1 MRERLQRLLT
11 EEEILAGYIM
21 LRNACLPSSTAVP
34 GTYCP
39 PGASLLKPA
48 STPFSLGAR
57 SVFRID

>member
-21 LRNACLPSSTAVP
+21 LRNACLPSSTAQP

-39 PGASLLKPA
+39 PAASFPKA
-48 STPFSLGAR
+48 CQYT
-57 SVFRID
+57 V